1 MLITRYQFP
10 GMLVGTLAAM
20 LYTQIAFAED
30 QGPKVITNESI
41 RSEQMSAH
49 SEQDTTYNS
58 PADRANDA
66 LLITEVKSALAL
78 DGVANGYPITVGA
91 SHGVVM
97 LTGVLGSHEDVAH
110 AIRLARNAEGVKDVQ
125 SRLTV
130 EKSAG
135 E

>member
-1 MLITRYQFP
+1 MPMTRYRFP
-10 GMLVGTLAAM
+10 GMLVATLAAT
-20 LYTQIAFAED
+20 LSAQVVLAQD
-30 QGPKVITNESI
+30 LGPKVITNEAV
-41 RSEQMSAH
+41 RSEHMSAH

-66 LLITEVKSALAL
+66 LLITEVKSALAQ

-97 LTGVLGSHEDVAH
+97 LTGLLGSHEDVAH
-110 AIRLARNAEGVKDVQ
+110 AISLARNAEGVKDVQ
-125 SRLTV
+125 SSLTV
-130 EKSAG
+130 EKRAG

>member
-1 MLITRYQFP
+1 MLITRHIFP
-10 GMLVGTLAAM
+10 GIFAVTLAAT
-20 LYTQIAFAED
+20 LFAQDALAQD
-30 QGPKVITNESI
+30 QSPKVITSDSI

-66 LLITEVKSALAL
+66 LLITEVKVALAQ

-97 LTGVLGSHEDVAH
+97 LTGVLGSREDVAH
-110 AIRLARNAEGVKDVQ
+110 AISLARNAEGVKDVQ
-125 SRLTV
+125 SSLTV

-135 E
+135 D

>member
-1 MLITRYQFP
+1 MLITRYKFR
-10 GMLVGTLAAM
+10 GMLVATLAAT
-20 LYTQIAFAED
+20 LSAQVVFAQD
-30 QGPKVITNESI
+30 LGPKVITNEVV
-41 RSEQMSAH
+41 RSEHMSAH
-49 SEQDTTYNS
+49 SEQDTAYNS

-66 LLITEVKSALAL
+66 LLITEVKSALAH

-110 AIRLARNAEGVKDVQ
+110 AISLARNAEGVKDVQ
-125 SRLTV
+125 SSLTV
-130 EKSAG
+130 EKRAG

>member
-1 MLITRYQFP
+1 MLITRYRFP

-66 LLITEVKSALAL
+66 LLITEVKSALAH

-110 AIRLARNAEGVKDVQ
+110 AISLARNAEGVKDVQ

>member
-66 LLITEVKSALAL
+66 LLITEVKSALAH

-91 SHGVVM
+91 SHG
-97 LTGVLGSHEDVAH
+97 
-110 AIRLARNAEGVKDVQ
+110 
-125 SRLTV
+125 
-130 EKSAG
+130 
-135 E
+135 

>member
-1 MLITRYQFP
+1 MLITRYKFR
-10 GMLVGTLAAM
+10 GMLVATLAAT
-20 LYTQIAFAED
+20 LSAQVVLAQD
-30 QGPKVITNESI
+30 LGPKVITNKAV
-41 RSEQMSAH
+41 RSEHMSAH

-66 LLITEVKSALAL
+66 LLITEVKSALAH

-110 AIRLARNAEGVKDVQ
+110 AISLAQNAEGVKDVQ
-125 SRLTV
+125 SSLTV
-130 EKSAG
+130 EKRAG

>member
-1 MLITRYQFP
+1 LFAQI
-10 GMLVGTLAAM
+10 VLA
-20 LYTQIAFAED
+20 QD
-30 QGPKVITNESI
+30 QSPKVITNDSI

-66 LLITEVKSALAL
+66 LLITEVKAVLAQ
-78 DGVANGYPITVGA
+78 DGVASGYPITVGA

-97 LTGVLGSHEDVAH
+97 LTGVLGSREDVAH
-110 AIRLARNAEGVKDVQ
+110 AISLVRNAEGVKDVQ
-125 SRLTV
+125 SSLTV
-130 EKSAG
+130 EKGAG

>member
-66 LLITEVKSALAL
+66 LLITEVKSALAH

-97 LTGVLGSHEDVAH
+97 LTGVLGSHDDVAH
-110 AIRLARNAEGVKDVQ
+110 AIGLARNAEGVKDVQ
-125 SRLTV
+125 SSLTV
-130 EKSAG
+130 KKSAG

>member
-66 LLITEVKSALAL
+66 LLITEVKSALAH

-110 AIRLARNAEGVKDVQ
+110 AISLARNAEGVKDVQ
-125 SRLTV
+125 SSLTV

>member
-1 MLITRYQFP
+1 MLITHYKFR
-10 GMLVGTLAAM
+10 GMLVATLAAT
-20 LYTQIAFAED
+20 LSAQVVLAQD
-30 QGPKVITNESI
+30 LGPKVITNEAVS
-41 RSEQMSAH
+41 SEHMSAH

-66 LLITEVKSALAL
+66 LLITEVKSALAH

-97 LTGVLGSHEDVAH
+97 LTGLLGSHEDVAH
-110 AIRLARNAEGVKDVQ
+110 AISLARNAEGVKDVQ
-125 SRLTV
+125 SSLTV
-130 EKSAG
+130 EKRAG

>member
-66 LLITEVKSALAL
+66 LLITEVKSALAH

-110 AIRLARNAEGVKDVQ
+110 AISLARNAEGVKDVQ